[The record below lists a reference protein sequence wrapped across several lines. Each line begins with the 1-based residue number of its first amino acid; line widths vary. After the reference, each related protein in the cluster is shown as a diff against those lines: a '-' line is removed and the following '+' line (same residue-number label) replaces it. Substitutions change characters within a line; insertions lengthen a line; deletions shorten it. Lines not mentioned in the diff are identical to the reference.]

1 MDGMTSDSQFLAQ
14 ANNALAA
21 GRSLP
26 NARHAQNLRQAR
38 KVSQEFE
45 AVFIGQMLQ
54 PMFQNINAA
63 EPFGGSP
70 SEKMWRSMQ
79 VDEYGKA
86 FARAGG
92 IGLADAVFKEILK
105 AQENGQ
111 NGPDQP
117 RQ

>member
-1 MDGMTSDSQFLAQ
+1 MDALTSDSQFLTQ
-14 ANNALAA
+14 ANNALTA

-26 NARHAQNLRQAR
+26 KSQAVKNLHQAR
-38 KVSQEFE
+38 KVSRDLE
-45 AVFIGQMLQ
+45 AVFLGQMLQ
-54 PMFQNINAA
+54 PMFANIDAA

-86 FARAGG
+86 IARAGG
-92 IGLADAVFKEILK
+92 IGLADAVFKEILR
-105 AQENGQ
+105 AQENRT
-111 NGPDQP
+111 NGPNKP